1 MAEKDEINPCECCE
15 IMAHLVRN
23 LDEARKLIRENP
35 ARALFHAD
43 FAREEMPKVESCLL
57 VDLSDAK
64 ERLGRAREIVD
75 RREEAKKLIDLAW
88 SSFFRRLR
96 QCAER

>member
-1 MAEKDEINPCECCE
+1 MAEKEEISPCECVE
-15 IMAHLVRN
+15 IAIHAIRN
-23 LDEARKLIRENP
+23 LDDARKLIRENP

-64 ERLGRAREIVD
+64 ERLARAREIVD
-75 RREEAKKLIDLAW
+75 RREETKKLIDLAW

-96 QCAER
+96 ECASR